1 MRARGPRVAPS
12 AVVTGG
18 AGGLGLA
25 FTAALATAGYD
36 VIPVDVR
43 DTERTLDVTDPAA
56 CRALA
61 DDVQPVVWVNNA
73 GLTGRGDVLDQTDAE
88 IEAMVAVNL
97 LGVIHGSRAAARSM
111 LAGTGG
117 TILNI
122 ASLAGWAPTPHIAAY
137 SATKHGVRA
146 FSVAF
151 AAELRRT
158 SVAVRC
164 LLPDGIRTPM
174 VDVDDPRQLMSFTGR
189 RLLEPSEVAA
199 AGMRLL
205 RSGRLLG
212 SVPPR
217 RGVTPRLLGLSPG
230 LSLALQRP
238 VERRAR
244 PPPAPRGCARD
255 RHMTAAA
262 VFVTGALGFIG
273 SAVADSYRDA
283 GADVR
288 GVDMRADQAHGIV
301 AGDISSPGDWQ
312 AHMAGCDLVVHTAAL
327 GVERREPGTGVGRK
341 RARHAPCPRRRG
353 RSQHPAARSFLL
365 GRGVRARSARSR
377 RRATSGSND
386 WRGVRRH
393 EGCRRAGR
401 PPGARSE

>member
-1 MRARGPRVAPS
+1 MRARTPRVAPS

-18 AGGLGLA
+18 AGGLGSA

-43 DTERTLDVTDPAA
+43 DTERTLDVTDPVA

-111 LAGTGG
+111 LAGAGG
-117 TILNI
+117 TILNV

-244 PPPAPRGCARD
+244 
-255 RHMTAAA
+255 RHQRRAAA
-262 VFVTGALGFIG
+262 
-273 SAVADSYRDA
+273 
-283 GADVR
+283 
-288 GVDMRADQAHGIV
+288 
-301 AGDISSPGDWQ
+301 
-312 AHMAGCDLVVHTAAL
+312 
-327 GVERREPGTGVGRK
+327 RRTVI
-341 RARHAPCPRRRG
+341 
-353 RSQHPAARSFLL
+353 
-365 GRGVRARSARSR
+365 
-377 RRATSGSND
+377 
-386 WRGVRRH
+386 
-393 EGCRRAGR
+393 
-401 PPGARSE
+401 